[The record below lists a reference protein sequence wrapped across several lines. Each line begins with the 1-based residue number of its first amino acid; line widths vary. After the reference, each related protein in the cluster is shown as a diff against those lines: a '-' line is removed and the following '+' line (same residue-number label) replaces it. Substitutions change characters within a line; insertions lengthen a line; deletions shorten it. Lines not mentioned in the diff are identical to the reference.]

1 MSRSLFSPFQ
11 VSFITPTIQARTL
24 IVLLAQTRITLTLR
38 KLTLAIADNLRHH
51 RYVGLIFQ

>member
-1 MSRSLFSPFQ
+1 MSRSLFSLFQ
-11 VSFITPTIQARTL
+11 VSFITPISQARSV
-24 IVLLAQTRITLTLR
+24 IVVLVHTRITLTLR

>member
-1 MSRSLFSPFQ
+1 MSRSLFFPFQ
-11 VSFITPTIQARTL
+11 VSFITPTSQARPV
-24 IVLLAQTRITLTLR
+24 IVVLAQTNITLTLR

>member
-11 VSFITPTIQARTL
+11 VSSITPTSQARPV
-24 IVLLAQTRITLTLR
+24 IVVLAQTHITLTLR